1 MFTIFFILIALLI
14 LCWAFWFVM
23 EFVRYIVT
31 GEYEMDRRLK
41 QFKR

>member
-14 LCWAFWFVM
+14 LCWAFWFVV
-23 EFVRYIVT
+23 ELARYLAS